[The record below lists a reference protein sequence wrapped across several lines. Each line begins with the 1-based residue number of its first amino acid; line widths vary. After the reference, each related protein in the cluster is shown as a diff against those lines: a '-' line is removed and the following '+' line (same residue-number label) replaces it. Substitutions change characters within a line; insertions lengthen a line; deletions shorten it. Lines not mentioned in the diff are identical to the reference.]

1 MFFPKNSLTTLN
13 ALGTVVI
20 TLLVVILISV
30 ILGNS
35 EERLVS
41 AVEDLAC
48 RSYLESY
55 NSLAGQALAFQN
67 TYNQKSRFFGEFT
80 RYCRT
85 ERILIEETEK
95 EKVYEEISQTTRKC
109 WNRFGSGEL
118 NFLDGFTQREGSYC
132 FVCAT
137 LNFEDEDLQVAYSN
151 SDLGRWMENEIPK
164 DKNEENLNYRELS
177 NFFYTDFT
185 QNSEN
190 VHIETFRDELISS
203 VSDEEF
209 EEYRP
214 LLIEVSELFNYLY
227 GVEYRTI
234 TPQETQFVVYRYN
247 LDDSSFETSAAQV
260 ATGVATGVALR
271 FGAKKIACYAA
282 AGLVGLTGVGAPVG
296 TAIAVGCTGAGVL
309 GAGKAAKK
317 GVDAYEKVGE
327 FQQNIGKFFPKS
339 SNKLLSKL
347 TEQEKEHLKWYS
359 DMLKSDDETVKKL
372 LADGNLKAPKIPKNV
387 IARLKKSKDPDTKEF
402 VKQYESSGF
411 KKFNPTNL
419 RNFASTILSTQSA
432 IAMENSELPDFS
444 QYVEIVPESE
454 FYELCGTV
462 PNYEN

>member
-35 EERLVS
+35 EEKLVS
-41 AVEDLAC
+41 TVEDLAC
-48 RSYLESY
+48 RTYLESY
-55 NSLAGQALAFQN
+55 NSLVGQSLAFKDR
-67 TYNQKSRFFGEFT
+67 YNQESKFFGEFT
-80 RYCRT
+80 RYCKT
-85 ERILIEETEK
+85 EKILIEETEK
-95 EKVYEEISQTTRKC
+95 EKIYQEISETTRKC

-118 NFLDGFTQREGSYC
+118 KFLDFTQREGSYC

-137 LNFEDEDLQVAYSN
+137 INFEDEDLEVAYSN
-151 SDLGRWMENEIPK
+151 SDLGRWMDNEIPK

-190 VHIETFRDELISS
+190 LHIESFRDDLANSLTLEKY
-203 VSDEEF
+203 

-247 LDDSSFETSAAQV
+247 LDDSSFETAATQV
-260 ATGVATGVALR
+260 AVGVATGAALR
-271 FGAKKIACYAA
+271 FGAKRIACYAA
-282 AGLVGLTGVGAPVG
+282 AGIVAATGVGAPAG
-296 TAIAVGCTGAGVL
+296 AAIAVGCTGAGVL
-309 GAGKAAKK
+309 GAGKTVQK
-317 GVDAYEKVGE
+317 GAEAYDKVTDI
-327 FQQNIGKFFPKS
+327 QKNVGKFYPKT
-339 SNKLLSKL
+339 LSRKDSAEFKKYVSWL
-347 TEQEKEHLKWYS
+347 DNNLELKKYVAS
-359 DMLKSDDETVKKL
+359 GGKI
-372 LADGNLKAPKIPKNV
+372 KIPKKIETKLRGTKEYDELVKLYDDINAGNFKGKEIEPATLKQIVKLVSAV
-387 IARLKKSKDPDTKEF
+387 IALDAM
-402 VKQYESSGF
+402 
-411 KKFNPTNL
+411 L
-419 RNFASTILSTQSA
+419 A
-432 IAMENSELPDFS
+432 IENGALPDFS